1 MATGLATDA
10 GAPAAGDD
18 DARSLRAL
26 TVLAS
31 LARAQHPQTLSQL
44 AQRLHVPK
52 ATLMRLLAAMERAGF
67 VVRMPAE
74 RGFVPGPGASAL
86 ALQTL
91 RSPPVLRE
99 CRAILARLVANLG
112 ETCNLT
118 ALDGDRVLYV
128 ERVETHEPLRLQ
140 LSPGIHVPLHCT
152 ASGKLFLAAM
162 SRLERRQMLGRLA
175 LTRNTPRTLSD
186 LASLEAELDRLGTR
200 AIGVDHEEFVRGM
213 CAVAVPVLEPVPKSG
228 AGAGAGPGSEVG
240 PKPARRQVVA
250 AIACHAPTA
259 RVSMD
264 ALLKAV
270 PMLQGAADE
279 MARVLCAP

>member
-1 MATGLATDA
+1 MGTNLATNLATDA
-10 GAPAAGDD
+10 GAAAAGED

-44 AQRLHVPK
+44 SQRLHVPK

-162 SRLERRQMLGRLA
+162 NRLERRQMLARLA

-213 CAVAVPVLEPVPKSG
+213 CAVAVPVREP
-228 AGAGAGPGSEVG
+228 GPEPS
-240 PKPARRQVVA
+240 KPGQRQVVA

-259 RVSMD
+259 RVSME

-270 PMLQGAADE
+270 PLLQGAADE
-279 MARVLCAP
+279 MARVLCAR